1 MIQKAGGMISESLD
15 ERATTILDALN
26 VGKNQRVAALEAQ
39 IASAEEEKQSLKG
52 FEEVFAVH
60 RELNDMNRELTF
72 RMQQHNARDAVEKQL
87 NDFVALESAV
97 RQAEQAEIV
106 AQLEADVM
114 TVLSGKS
121 DDILKKCVADLTDL
135 SKAQKA

>member
-1 MIQKAGGMISESLD
+1 MISESLD

-87 NDFVALESAV
+87 NDFVARELTFRMQQHNARDAV
-97 RQAEQAEIV
+97 E
-106 AQLEADVM
+106 
-114 TVLSGKS
+114 K
-121 DDILKKCVADLTDL
+121 
-135 SKAQKA
+135 